1 MVASTA
7 TLAALRAAIQQR
19 RVVAFQAKGHARTF
33 SPHVLGTKDGP
44 WRVFGWQ
51 SGGGS
56 GGSLK
61 AVGDWRCFGVA
72 DVAGI
77 EVLPGLWQS
86 GDPTEGFGLTCID
99 LIDTA
104 ADLEAA
110 AKALPGRK
118 KRPHER

>member
-7 TLAALRAAIQQR
+7 TLAALRAAIRQR
-19 RVVAFQAKGHARTF
+19 QAVAFQAKGQPREF
-33 SPHVLGTKDGP
+33 SPHVLGTKDGQ

-56 GGSLK
+56 GGTLK
-61 AVGDWRCFGVA
+61 AGGDWRCFGVA

-77 EVLPGLWQS
+77 AVLPGAWQS
-86 GDPTEGFGLTCID
+86 GDPTGAFGLTCID

-104 ADLEAA
+104 ADLDYA
-110 AKALPGRK
+110 AKALQGRK